1 MKNFLL
7 ILLAL
12 VVWWWIGYIVTQQ
25 LTEHN
30 TMDHTNEPT
39 PELIIEI
46 PTTVT
51 GATETS
57 PITVNGVAVELEGK
71 RIISGAKLIDT
82 ELDKKADYFDQ
93 VQTDR
98 ISNYSGYKLI
108 EIVPSL
114 DTPVCT
120 RQTKELESA
129 AKLFPTT
136 PILIISNDT
145 PFALQRFC
153 AANGISNIH
162 VFSDARTR
170 QFGRS
175 NGLFMPQYGLL
186 ARAIMIVDN
195 DMNVVY
201 IDYAEEVTHE
211 LDLMNALAYLKKL
224 TTTQQ

>member
-7 ILLAL
+7 IAIALLI
-12 VVWWWIGYIVTQQ
+12 WGWIGYVANQQ
-25 LTEHN
+25 LTEQN
-30 TMDHTNEPT
+30 TMDHSIPT
-39 PELIIEI
+39 PDLVIEI
-46 PTTVT
+46 PTEFT
-51 GATETS
+51 GAIETS
-57 PITVNGVAVELEGK
+57 PITVNNIAIDLEGTRLTIGSK
-71 RIISGAKLIDT
+71 IINTD
-82 ELDKKADYFDQ
+82 LDKPADYFDQ
-93 VQTDR
+93 VTTDR

-108 EIVPSL
+108 HIVPSL

-120 RQTKELESA
+120 RQTKELEAA
-129 AKLFPTT
+129 AKLFPNT

-153 AANGISNIH
+153 SANGISNIH

-195 DMNVVY
+195 ELNVVY

-211 LDLMNALAYLKKL
+211 LDLMNALAYLQQL
-224 TTTQQ
+224 TNSQE

>member
-1 MKNFLL
+1 ML
-7 ILLAL
+7 
-12 VVWWWIGYIVTQQ
+12 QDP
-25 LTEHN
+25 
-30 TMDHTNEPT
+30 MDHDIKT
-39 PELIIEI
+39 PDLVLEI
-46 PTTVT
+46 PTEFT

-57 PITVNGVAVELEGK
+57 PITVNNVAIELEGTRLTIGSK
-71 RIISGAKLIDT
+71 IVDT
-82 ELDKKADYFDQ
+82 ELDKAADYFDQ
-93 VQTDR
+93 VTTDR
-98 ISNYSGYKLI
+98 VSNYSGYKLI
-108 EIVPSL
+108 EVVPSL

-129 AKLFPTT
+129 AKLFPNT

-153 AANGISNIH
+153 LTNDISN
-162 VFSDARTR
+162 VQVLSDARTR

-201 IDYAEEVTHE
+201 IDYAEEVTQE
-211 LDLMNALAYLKKL
+211 LDLMNALSYLQQL
-224 TTTQQ
+224 TTAQQ

>member
-1 MKNFLL
+1 MKKTLLLPLMGIL
-7 ILLAL
+7 ILT
-12 VVWWWIGYIVTQQ
+12 WCTNNSM
-25 LTEHN
+25 EN
-30 TMDHTNEPT
+30 MDHDIQT
-39 PELIIEI
+39 PELTIEI
-46 PTTVT
+46 PTSAT

-57 PITVNGVAVELEGK
+57 PITVNGVAIDLEGTRLTIWSK
-71 RIISGAKLIDT
+71 IIDT
-82 ELDKKADYFDQ
+82 DLDKPADYFDQ
-93 VQTDR
+93 VTTDR

-108 EIVPSL
+108 EVVPSL

-120 RQTKELESA
+120 RQTKELEAA
-129 AKLFPTT
+129 AKLFPNT

-153 AANGISNIH
+153 LANDISN
-162 VFSDARTR
+162 VQVLSDARTR

-195 DMNVVY
+195 ELNVVY

-211 LDLMNALAYLKKL
+211 LDLMNALAYLQQL
-224 TTTQQ
+224 TNSQE